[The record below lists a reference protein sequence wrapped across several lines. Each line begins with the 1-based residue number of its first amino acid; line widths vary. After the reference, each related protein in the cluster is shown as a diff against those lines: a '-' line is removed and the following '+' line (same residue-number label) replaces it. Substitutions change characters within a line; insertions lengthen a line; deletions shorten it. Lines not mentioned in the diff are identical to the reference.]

1 MEQTS
6 LYLRRPLQDKE
17 WVKKIGLGGLI
28 GLIPIFNLSLLGY
41 LLEWILSSSEEDAVL
56 PEWNEWGKLFA
67 NGLIV
72 FLIIIA
78 YCFLPFIFLWLG
90 RGVAGLGGMAI
101 VVGYLLKFLA
111 GLGFGLVSFILPVV
125 LIQFAHREKIE
136 EAFQMKLIGEMIVS
150 VLPEYIF
157 SYLFSL
163 GLVTLSWII
172 IAILSPIFLGYIL
185 APILNFY
192 IGLVILYRF
201 SKTLTKRVST

>member
-41 LLEWILSSSEEDAVL
+41 LLEWILSAEEDVAL

-78 YCFLPFIFLWLG
+78 YSFLPCIFLWMG
-90 RGVAGLGGMAI
+90 RGAAGLGGMSI

-111 GLGFGLVSFILPVV
+111 GLGFGVVSFILPVV

-136 EAFQMKLIGEMIVS
+136 ETFQMKLIGERIVS

-163 GLVTLSWII
+163 GLVIFSWII

-185 APILNFY
+185 APVLNFY
-192 IGLVILYRF
+192 TGLVILYRF
-201 SKTLTKRVST
+201 SRILSKRVST

>member
-6 LYLRRPLQDKE
+6 HYLRRPLQDKE

-28 GLIPIFNLSLLGY
+28 GLIPVFNLSLLGY
-41 LLEWILSSSEEDAVL
+41 LLEWILSAEEDVAL

-72 FLIIIA
+72 FLIIA
-78 YCFLPFIFLWLG
+78 VYSFLPCIFLWMG
-90 RGVAGLGGMAI
+90 RGATGLGGMAI

-111 GLGFGLVSFILPVV
+111 GLGFGVVSFILPVV

-136 EAFQMKLIGEMIVS
+136 EAFQMKLIGERIVS
-150 VLPEYIF
+150 VLPDYIF

-163 GLVTLSWII
+163 GLVIFSWII

-185 APILNFY
+185 APVLNFY

-201 SKTLTKRVST
+201 SRILSKRVST